1 MGGIFGH
8 IVFPLV
14 DITLLVA
21 SKEELRM
28 GSEVSVAMGIS
39 ELKSLDN
46 NAVMTISMCDM
57 VDAVPPN
64 SEIHILLRTRT
75 YGPGNK
81 FYSKLN

>member
-57 VDAVPPN
+57 VDAVP
-64 SEIHILLRTRT
+64 
-75 YGPGNK
+75 
-81 FYSKLN
+81 